1 MTKKEKF
8 LCYVLVPNL
17 VYKLKVWSANTR
29 PLKCTRSR
37 MSTEHSMHVQN
48 IRLLPNV
55 DGNREPSAV
64 FLTLTVR
71 RQSTARFK
79 LKK

>member
-1 MTKKEKF
+1 MEKC
-8 LCYVLVPNL
+8 LCYVLVPVL
-17 VYKLKVWSANTR
+17 VDKLKVWSANTR

-37 MSTEHSMHVQN
+37 TGTAHSMHELN
-48 IRLLPNV
+48 IRLLPNF

-64 FLTLTVR
+64 LLTLTER